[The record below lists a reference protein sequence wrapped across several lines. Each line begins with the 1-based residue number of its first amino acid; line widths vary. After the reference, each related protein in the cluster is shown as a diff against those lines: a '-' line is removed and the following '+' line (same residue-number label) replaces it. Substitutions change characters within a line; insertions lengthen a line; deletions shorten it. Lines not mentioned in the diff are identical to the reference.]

1 MSTRQPSFPASIGN
15 KHVTRRALLNA
26 AATLPFACLAARA
39 QKSDSLW
46 DSAMI
51 MIGSGGTL
59 LGTDRVQCALFDSN
73 GRAVPGGSVTVDASA
88 LATTGVANFKW
99 EVQGG
104 KLEANFRLPDPNASH
119 QQVMAFVPAP
129 GGPPNR
135 FHLLLSDDH
144 LLVEDDP
151 NFIAEGAFHSVGR
164 LITKCQ
170 YLVEIDANGIP
181 HPIAPFCT
189 KCVYI
194 FVGR

>member
-1 MSTRQPSFPASIGN
+1 MLTRQLSIPASIGN
-15 KHVTRRALLNA
+15 KYVTRRALLKV
-26 AATLPFACLAARA
+26 AATLPLAPLTARA
-39 QKSDSLW
+39 QNDDSLW

-51 MIGSGGTL
+51 LIGSGGTL
-59 LGTDRVQCALFDSN
+59 IGTDRVQCSLFGPN
-73 GRAVPGGSVTVDASA
+73 GKPVPGGAITIDTSA
-88 LATTGVANFKW
+88 LATTGMAKFKW

-104 KLEANFRLPDPNASH
+104 KLESNFRLPDPNALH
-119 QQVMAFVPAP
+119 QQAMAFVPVP

-151 NFIAEGAFHSVGR
+151 NFIAEGVFHDVGR

-170 YLVEIDANGIP
+170 YLVEIDASGIP
-181 HPIAPFCT
+181 HPLAPFCT
-189 KCVYI
+189 RCVYI

>member
-1 MSTRQPSFPASIGN
+1 MPTRPPSIPASIGN
-15 KHVTRRALLNA
+15 KYFTRRALLKG
-26 AATLPFACLAARA
+26 AATLPLASLTATA
-39 QKSDSLW
+39 QNTDSLW

-51 MIGSGGTL
+51 LIGSGGTL
-59 LGTDRVQCALFDSN
+59 IGTDRVQCSLFGSN
-73 GRAVPGGSVTVDASA
+73 GKAVPGGTITVDASA
-88 LATTGVANFKW
+88 LATTGMANFKW

-104 KLEANFRLPDPNASH
+104 KLEGNFRLPDPNASH
-119 QQVMAFVPAP
+119 QQVMAFVPAH

-135 FHLLLSDDH
+135 FYLLLSDDH

-151 NFIAEGAFHSVGR
+151 NFLAEGMFHGVGR

-189 KCVYI
+189 RCVYI